1 MLVCPTRTW
10 RHAGVQA
17 CGPAAPPWPAGR
29 FGSVRT
35 SEFEVSTEGRRVVD
49 LTDRVRA
56 FAEASGGDG
65 LVHVFL
71 PHATAGLALMETG
84 SGSEDDLDAAL
95 ERLLPRDDRYAH
107 RHGSVGHG
115 GDHLLPV
122 FVAPTLTLLVE
133 DGRLVLGT
141 WQSIVLV
148 DPNRENDVRRVRL
161 SFIEG

>member
-1 MLVCPTRTW
+1 MRT
-10 RHAGVQA
+10 
-17 CGPAAPPWPAGR
+17 
-29 FGSVRT
+29 T
-35 SEFEVSTEGRRVVD
+35 EVELSTKGRRVVD

-56 FAEASGGDG
+56 FAGASASDG

-84 SGSEDDLDAAL
+84 SGSEEDLDAAL

-122 FVAPTLTLLVE
+122 FIAPTLTLLVE

-141 WQSIVLV
+141 WQAVVLV

-161 SFIEG
+161 TFIEG